1 MSSLTADE
9 KYELISRNLQEVLGE
24 AEIKKVLSERNL
36 KLYWGTAPTGKPHLG
51 YFVAMTKIADFLAAD
66 CEVSYE
72 HVDAEC
78 ISFNNLPFFLRSLF

>member
-24 AEIKKVLSERNL
+24 AEIKKILAERNL

-66 CEVSYE
+66 CEVITSIRMSHTKY
-72 HVDAEC
+72 
-78 ISFNNLPFFLRSLF
+78 FNNLPFFVRSLF